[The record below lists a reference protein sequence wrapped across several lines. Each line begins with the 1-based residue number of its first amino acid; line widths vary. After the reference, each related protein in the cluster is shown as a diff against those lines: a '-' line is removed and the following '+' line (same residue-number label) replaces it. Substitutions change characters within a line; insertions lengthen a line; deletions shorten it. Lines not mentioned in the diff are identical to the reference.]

1 MSDDPNDK
9 QAAAHTR
16 KVVEAAQVKVAKTQ
30 EKVAKAQ
37 DKVVT
42 AAKVTT
48 KSQLRQEKSAL
59 RQEGSA
65 DRRTELAADRTVLAA
80 ERTYAAWM
88 RTGLASMAS
97 AVGAVKLLEGVVA
110 DWIAGL
116 ASLVLA
122 LFAGFAFIAA
132 VWREMNPD
140 SLAPNPDVRKLPG
153 WVMIGFSAFMAV
165 VSLAVVIGLWSA

>member
-1 MSDDPNDK
+1 MDESQPK
-9 QAAAHTR
+9 SGEVR
-16 KVVEAAQVKVAKTQ
+16 KETAQIQRSAEAVEDVA
-30 EKVAKAQ
+30 VSL
-37 DKVVT
+37 T
-42 AAKVTT
+42 AD
-48 KSQLRQEKSAL
+48 
-59 RQEGSA
+59 A
-65 DRRTELAADRTVLAA
+65 DRRTVLAIDRTYLAS

-97 AVGAVKLLEGVVA
+97 SVGAVKLLDGVVA
-110 DWIAGL
+110 DWIAGS

-132 VWREMNPD
+132 VWRELNPD

-165 VSLAVVIGLWSA
+165 VALAVVIGLWAQRG